1 MLTGIRMPISLLL
14 VAVLIYPAASATAQD
29 TTVAPRRLRILVTN
43 DDGFQAPGLRALAE
57 ALFNVA
63 DITVVA
69 PYEQQSGTG
78 HGISFRDPI
87 NIYDFTDSF
96 GIPWYAVNARPATVL
111 RVALFS
117 VLDSMPDLVIA
128 GINTGDNVGTNAWV
142 SGTMAAA
149 REAALWG
156 LPALAFSVN
165 LTGPDPYN
173 FSAGWA
179 LQIFE
184 TLSSE
189 GRLHAPLLLNVNLQA
204 TEPVGI
210 KVAPMSLVM
219 GEQSYDRRTSPAG
232 QDYVWAEWLAPED
245 DPIEGT
251 DLYWYSRGYVTIT
264 PLSIDQTDSAA
275 ISTLESLFKRP
286 EGS

>member
-1 MLTGIRMPISLLL
+1 MTTTRSRLSVVLLL
-14 VAVLIYPAASATAQD
+14 ALVLMFPKAAAGQETP
-29 TTVAPRRLRILVTN
+29 APRRLRILMTN
-43 DDGFQAPGLRALAE
+43 DDGFQAPGLRVLAE
-57 ALFNVA
+57 SLFTIA

-87 NIYDFTDSF
+87 NVYDFTDSF
-96 GIPWYAVNARPATVL
+96 GIPWYAVNARPATVV

-117 VLDSMPDLVIA
+117 ILDSLPDIVIA

-156 LPALAFSVN
+156 LPAVGFSVN

-173 FSAGWA
+173 VSAGWA
-179 LQIFE
+179 RQIVEQLQAE
-184 TLSSE
+184 E
-189 GRLHAPLLLNVNLQA
+189 RLKAPLLLNVNLQA

-210 KVAPMSLVM
+210 KVAPMSLAM
-219 GEQSYDRRTSPAG
+219 GVSSYDRRTSPFG
-232 QDYVWAEWLAPED
+232 QDYAWAEWIAPDD

-251 DLYWYSRGYVTIT
+251 DLYWYERGYVTIT
-264 PLSIDQTDSAA
+264 PLRIDQTDSAEIA
-275 ISTLESLFKRP
+275 SLEALFRRP
-286 EGS
+286 

>member
-1 MLTGIRMPISLLL
+1 MTTTRNRLSVVLLL
-14 VAVLIYPAASATAQD
+14 ALVLMFPTAAAGQETP
-29 TTVAPRRLRILVTN
+29 APRRLRILMTN

-57 ALFNVA
+57 SLFTIA

-87 NIYDFTDSF
+87 NVYDFTDSF
-96 GIPWYAVNARPATVL
+96 GIPWYAVNARPATVV

-117 VLDSMPDLVIA
+117 ILDSLPDIVIA

-156 LPALAFSVN
+156 LPAVGFSVN

-173 FSAGWA
+173 VSAGWA
-179 LQIFE
+179 RQIVEQLQAE
-184 TLSSE
+184 E
-189 GRLHAPLLLNVNLQA
+189 RLKAPLLLNVNLQA

-210 KVAPMSLVM
+210 KVAPMSLAM
-219 GEQSYDRRTSPAG
+219 GVSSYDRRTSPFG
-232 QDYVWAEWLAPED
+232 QDYAWAEWIAPDD

-251 DLYWYSRGYVTIT
+251 DLYWYERGYVTIT
-264 PLSIDQTDSAA
+264 PLRIDQTDSAEIA
-275 ISTLESLFKRP
+275 SLEALFRRP
-286 EGS
+286 

>member
-1 MLTGIRMPISLLL
+1 MTITRSRLSVVLLL
-14 VAVLIYPAASATAQD
+14 ALVLMFPTTAAGQETP
-29 TTVAPRRLRILVTN
+29 APRRLRILMTN

-57 ALFNVA
+57 SLYTNT

-87 NIYDFTDSF
+87 NVYDFTDSF
-96 GIPWYAVNARPATVL
+96 GIPWYAVNARPATVV

-117 VLDSMPDLVIA
+117 ILDSLPDIVIA

-149 REAALWG
+149 REAVLWG
-156 LPALAFSVN
+156 LPAVGFSVN

-173 FSAGWA
+173 ASAGWA
-179 LQIFE
+179 RQIVEQLQAE
-184 TLSSE
+184 E
-189 GRLHAPLLLNVNLQA
+189 RLKAPLLLNVNLQA

-210 KVAPMSLVM
+210 KVAPMSLAM
-219 GEQSYDRRTSPAG
+219 GVSSYDRRTSPFG
-232 QDYVWAEWLAPED
+232 QDYAWAEWIAPED

-251 DLYWYSRGYVTIT
+251 DLYWYKRGYVTIT
-264 PLSIDQTDSAA
+264 PLRIDQTDSAEIA
-275 ISTLESLFKRP
+275 SLEALFRRP
-286 EGS
+286 

>member
-1 MLTGIRMPISLLL
+1 MTTTRSRLSVVLLL
-14 VAVLIYPAASATAQD
+14 ALVLMFPTAAAGQETP
-29 TTVAPRRLRILVTN
+29 APRRLRILMTN

-57 ALFNVA
+57 SLFTIA

-87 NIYDFTDSF
+87 NVYDFTDSF
-96 GIPWYAVNARPATVL
+96 GIPWYAVNARPATVV

-117 VLDSMPDLVIA
+117 ILDSLPDIVIA

-149 REAALWG
+149 REAVLWG
-156 LPALAFSVN
+156 LPAVGFSVN
-165 LTGPDPYN
+165 LTGPDPYDV
-173 FSAGWA
+173 SAGWA
-179 LQIFE
+179 RQIVEQLQAE
-184 TLSSE
+184 E
-189 GRLHAPLLLNVNLQA
+189 RVKAPLLLNVNLQA

-210 KVAPMSLVM
+210 KVAPMSLAM
-219 GEQSYDRRTSPAG
+219 GVSSYDRRTSPFG
-232 QDYVWAEWLAPED
+232 QDYAWAEWIAPED

-251 DLYWYSRGYVTIT
+251 DLYWYKRGYVTIT
-264 PLSIDQTDSAA
+264 PLRIDQTDSAEIA
-275 ISTLESLFKRP
+275 SLEALFIRP
-286 EGS
+286 

>member
-1 MLTGIRMPISLLL
+1 MTRPLVVLLL
-14 VAVLIYPAASATAQD
+14 AAVLVSPAASAAAQD
-29 TTVAPRRLRILVTN
+29 TTVAPRRLRILLTN

-57 ALFNVA
+57 SLFTIA

-87 NIYDFTDSF
+87 NVYDFTDSF
-96 GIPWYAVNARPATVL
+96 GIPWYAVNARPATVV

-117 VLDSMPDLVIA
+117 LLDSLPDLVIA

-156 LPALAFSVN
+156 LPALGFSVN

-179 LQIFE
+179 RQIVEQLQAE
-184 TLSSE
+184 E
-189 GRLHAPLLLNVNLQA
+189 RLHAPLLLNVNLQA

-210 KVAPMSLVM
+210 KVAPMSLAT
-219 GEQSYDRRTSPAG
+219 GLQSYDRRTSPAG
-232 QDYVWAEWLAPED
+232 QEYVWAEWIAPED
-245 DPIEGT
+245 DPVEGT
-251 DLYWYSRGYVTIT
+251 DLYWYARGYVTIT
-264 PLSIDQTDSAA
+264 PLRIDQTDSAEIA
-275 ISTLESLFKRP
+275 SLEALFIRP
-286 EGS
+286 